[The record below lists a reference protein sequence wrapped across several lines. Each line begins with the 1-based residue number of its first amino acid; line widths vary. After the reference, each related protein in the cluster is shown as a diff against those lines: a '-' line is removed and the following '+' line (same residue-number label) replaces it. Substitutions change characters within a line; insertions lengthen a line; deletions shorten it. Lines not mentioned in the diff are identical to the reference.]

1 MKLLLASRNQGKLVE
16 FRQLLPGFE
25 LVPWPKTA
33 PGIPEDGAFFR
44 DNAAQKA
51 EFARDWWARRGTDEI
66 DGVLADDSG
75 LCVEALHGGP
85 GVLSARFAKD
95 LEPDEKN
102 RALLALVP
110 PKARRNARFVC
121 VLAFAP
127 FPEGELVFAEGVVDG
142 KLAARPAGTRG
153 FGYDPIFI
161 PTGYRQ
167 TFGQLGNRV
176 KSLLSHRARACES
189 LRFQLG

>member
-16 FRQLLPGFE
+16 FRQLLPAFE
-25 LVPWPKTA
+25 LLPWPKTA
-33 PGIPEDGAFFR
+33 PGIPENGAFFR

-51 EFARDWWARRGTDEI
+51 EFAREWWRRHGTEAV

-95 LEPDEKN
+95 LEPDAKN

-127 FPEGELVFAEGVVDG
+127 FPGGDLLFAEGVVDG
-142 KLAARPAGTRG
+142 KLAPKPAGSRG

-161 PTGYRQ
+161 PAGYRQ

-176 KSLLSHRARACES
+176 KSVLSHRARACES
-189 LRFQLG
+189 LKFQLA

>member
-1 MKLLLASRNQGKLVE
+1 VKLLLASRNQGKLVE
-16 FRQLLPGFE
+16 FRQLLPAFE
-25 LVPWPKTA
+25 LLPWPKTA
-33 PGIPEDGAFFR
+33 PGIPENGAFFR

-51 EFARDWWARRGTDEI
+51 EFAREWWRRHGTEAV

-95 LEPDEKN
+95 LEPDAKN

-127 FPEGELVFAEGVVDG
+127 FPGGDLLFAEGVVDG
-142 KLAARPAGTRG
+142 KLAPKPAGSRG

-161 PTGYRQ
+161 PAGYRQ

-176 KSLLSHRARACES
+176 KSVLSHRARACES
-189 LRFQLG
+189 LKFQLA